1 MRKFVKNELCNII
14 KQLANVNE
22 TLIKSSTSI
31 SQEQAQEILTDCQQS
46 AVEIGNKIEECEGN
60 GTESVRLLEEYC
72 EKLYQLCMSWDTRNV
87 REKELKNIRDLL
99 NKVKNSILYE
109 IPDSKKEVVFL
120 PYKASMWDSL
130 ESVWM
135 AARDDESC
143 DAYVIPI
150 PYFDKKPDGSLGEM
164 HYEGDLYPDYVPI
177 TDWQQYSIEERH
189 PDVIFIHNPYDQY
202 NKVTTVHPRYYSV
215 ELRKHTEKLIYI
227 PYFVCWDDVPEHFCT
242 TMAVFY
248 ADKVILQSEKVADT
262 YKRIY
267 VQTLG
272 EEQKKIEE
280 QTGKKNREFW
290 TNLQKEA
297 ENKFLPLGSPKFDK
311 VRRTTC
317 KEAEERLPKEWQDKI
332 YYLDPKGIKR
342 RKKVLLY
349 NTSVQAL
356 LDYKEQAILK
366 LKAVLRTMYHNSEV
380 VLWWRPHPLNDST
393 LDAMLPSIQKEYLSI
408 IQKYQQ
414 DGWGIYDDTADL
426 NRAIAVSDAYYGD
439 GGSVPALYRETHKP
453 IMFQNYEMIS
463 YTEM

>member
-22 TLIKSSTSI
+22 ALIKSSTSI

-46 AVEIGNKIEECEGN
+46 AVAVGNKIEECEGD

-72 EKLYQLCMSWDTRNV
+72 EKLYQLCMSWDNRNV

-109 IPDSKKEVVFL
+109 IPNSKKEVVFL

-143 DAYVIPI
+143 DVYVIPI

-164 HYEGDLYPDYVPI
+164 HYEGDMYPDYVPI
-177 TDWQQYSIEERH
+177 TDWQQYSIEERR

-280 QTGKKNREFW
+280 QTGMKNREFW

-297 ENKFLPLGSPKFDK
+297 EKKFLPLGSPKFDK

-332 YYLDPKGIKR
+332 YYLDPKGIKK

-356 LDYKEQAILK
+356 LDYQEQAILK

-393 LDAMLPSIQKEYLSI
+393 LDAMLPSIKKEYLSI
-408 IQKYQQ
+408 IRKYQQ
-414 DGWGIYDDTADL
+414 DSWGIYDDTADL

-463 YTEM
+463 YTEI

>member
-22 TLIKSSTSI
+22 ALIKSSTSI
-31 SQEQAQEILTDCQQS
+31 SQEQVQEILTDCQQS
-46 AVEIGNKIEECEGN
+46 AVAVGNKIEECEGD

-72 EKLYQLCMSWDTRNV
+72 EKLYQLCMSWDNRNV

-109 IPDSKKEVVFL
+109 IPNSKKEVVFL

-143 DAYVIPI
+143 DVYVIPI

-164 HYEGDLYPDYVPI
+164 HYEGDIYPDYVPI
-177 TDWQQYSIEERH
+177 TDWQQYSIEERR

-280 QTGKKNREFW
+280 QTGMKNREFW

-297 ENKFLPLGSPKFDK
+297 EKKFLPLGSPKFDK

-332 YYLDPKGIKR
+332 YYLDPKGIKK

-356 LDYKEQAILK
+356 LDYQEQAILK

-393 LDAMLPSIQKEYLSI
+393 LDAMLPSIKKEYLSI
-408 IQKYQQ
+408 IRKYQQ
-414 DGWGIYDDTADL
+414 DSWGIYDDTADL